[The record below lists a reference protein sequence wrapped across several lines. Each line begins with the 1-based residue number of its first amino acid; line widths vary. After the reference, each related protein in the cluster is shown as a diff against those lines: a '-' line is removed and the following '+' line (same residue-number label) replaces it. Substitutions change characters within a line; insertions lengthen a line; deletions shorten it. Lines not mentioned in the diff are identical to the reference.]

1 MQPDTITDVN
11 RIGDREILQVY
22 RSPLAQRGLTDHIVP
37 PKQDQGVIE
46 NVQTQQAV
54 VLVCFYLA
62 LAVAM
67 SQSSAFAADFPVGSY
82 VAHKGITLTF
92 DDKGQFRVLD
102 GKTTQVTGNYRVK
115 ADQLELT
122 DTGGPWACTKNGEQ
136 DPARTAGNTIIQY

>member
-1 MQPDTITDVN
+1 MSKHSRQLCSFV
-11 RIGDREILQVY
+11 
-22 RSPLAQRGLTDHIVP
+22 
-37 PKQDQGVIE
+37 
-46 NVQTQQAV
+46 
-54 VLVCFYLA
+54 YLA

-136 DPARTAGNTIIQY
+136 TGTYSWKYDHSVLTLTKVADLCNDRSGTLTPATWQAKSP